1 MTQRVATGV
10 LTGVVKVSG
19 YFTGSLA
26 NSKMGKKFFKYLPGE
41 VLLASLDG
49 FSTSNN
55 PCFVTFC
62 LYAFF
67 YSRGMYEALYL

>member
-1 MTQRVATGV
+1 MTQKVATGV

-26 NSKMGKKFFKYLPGE
+26 NSKMGKKLFKYLPGE
-41 VLLASLDG
+41 VLLASLGG

-55 PCFVTFC
+55 PCFYTFC
-62 LYAFF
+62 FA
-67 YSRGMYEALYL
+67 SGIYEALYL